1 MDEKLRKKLVGL
13 IDSVAVDEGFNT
25 TPVPGVACYRISEAP
40 SRLPAVYEPCLCV
53 IVQGR
58 KDVMLGKERLSYG
71 ELEFLVA
78 SVHLPVLGTVVEASP
93 TRPYFVIQMSIDVRL
108 ISDLLLRMPSA
119 VAPEK
124 TSNNGLFIGRVD
136 RRMGDSLLRLLSL
149 IDTRED
155 IPALGE
161 SLIRELH
168 YRLLCSEHG
177 ERIAQISLQGTPTQ
191 RVSAAIEKL
200 RRDYREAIPVDE
212 LAGLAGMSVSTFHAH
227 FKAVTNMS
235 PLQFQKSIRL
245 VEARALMVT
254 QHLDAAST
262 AYQVGY
268 ESPSQFSREYAR
280 MFGNPPVRD
289 VARIRL

>member
-1 MDEKLRKKLVGL
+1 MDDKLRKKLVGL

>member
-1 MDEKLRKKLVGL
+1 MDETLRKTLVGL
-13 IDSVAVDEGFNT
+13 IGSVAVEEGFNT
-25 TPVPGVACYRISEAP
+25 TPIPGVACYKISEAP

-58 KDVMLGKERLSYG
+58 KEVMLGKERLSYG

-78 SVHLPVLGTVVEASP
+78 SVHLPVLGTVVEGSEA
-93 TRPYFVIQMSIDVRL
+93 RPYFVIQMSIDVRL

-119 VAPEK
+119 VTPKK

-149 IDTRED
+149 IDSRED

-161 SLIRELH
+161 SLVRELH

-191 RVSAAIEKL
+191 RVSAAIERL
-200 RRDYREAIPVDE
+200 RRDYREAISVDA
-212 LAGLAGMSVSTFHAH
+212 LASLAGMSVSTFHAH

-254 QHLDAAST
+254 RQLDAAST
-262 AYQVGY
+262 ACQVGY

-280 MFGNPPVRD
+280 MFGNPPARD

>member
-1 MDEKLRKKLVGL
+1 MNEALRKKLVGL
-13 IDSVAVDEGFNT
+13 IESVAVEEGFNG
-25 TPVPGVACYRISEAP
+25 TPIPNVSCYKISQP
-40 SRLPAVYEPCLCV
+40 HTRLPAVYEPCLCV

-58 KDVMLGKERLSYG
+58 KDVMLGKELLSYG

-93 TRPYFVIQMSIDVRL
+93 ARPYFVIQMTVDARQ
-108 ISDLLLRMPSA
+108 ISDLLLRMPLE
-119 VAPEK
+119 VAPK
-124 TSNNGLFIGRVD
+124 KASDNGLFIGRVD
-136 RRMGDSLLRLLSL
+136 RRMGGSLLRLLTL
-149 IDTRED
+149 IDIRED
-155 IPALGE
+155 IPALAE
-161 SLIRELH
+161 ALVREMH
-168 YRLLCSEHG
+168 YRLLRSDHG
-177 ERIAQISLQGTPTQ
+177 EWIAQIALKGTPTQ
-191 RVSAAIEKL
+191 RVSVAIEKL
-200 RRDYREAIPVDE
+200 RRDYREAITVDE

-254 QHLDAAST
+254 RKLDAAST

-289 VARIRL
+289 IASIRP